1 MRPKPVNKNRR
12 AAVAALTAAVVATLL
27 CDTVAAVGRN
37 RHYAI
42 FEFPNAQYEPLPW
55 QALPGWQSD
64 DQLAAF
70 RSFAASCRAVLAGRR
85 SADGEKPLKDS
96 LRAPCNAARAARV
109 ADVSA
114 ARVFFERHFVPV
126 SLSKLGDSEGF
137 VTGYYEPVVDGSR
150 VQTSEFKVPVYRKP
164 ASLFVRGYRQSS
176 SNLPNRG
183 QVFRKIGRRKLV
195 PFFERAEIENGA
207 LAGRNLEIC
216 WVRNQ
221 TDLLFM
227 QIQGSARIRLDDGSL
242 VRINYDAHNGHPYT
256 PIGRV
261 LIDRGIIPREEM
273 SMQRIRQ
280 WIADN
285 PDKEDELRRQNKSYV
300 FFREV
305 PLAAH
310 EEPRGA
316 QGVALQPGRSIAV
329 DKALHV
335 YGTPFFIDGKLPIDS
350 PEPATAFQ
358 RLMVAQDTGSAIV
371 GPARADIYFGAGAEA
386 GSVSGRLRHP
396 ARFYLLLPRA
406 LDPAGHV
413 ARAPLPAARPSAKI
427 ARLFSQTAPSAAS
440 PEKKNDGGEKTSM
453 PSSGMATESAPTIP
467 TPQNRPSTAPK

>member
-1 MRPKPVNKNRR
+1 MRPKPVNKSRG
-12 AAVAALTAAVVATLL
+12 AALTAAVLATLL
-27 CDTVAAVGRN
+27 FETGAAVGRN
-37 RHYAI
+37 RPYAI

-55 QALPGWQSD
+55 QALPGWPGD
-64 DQLAAF
+64 NQLAAF
-70 RSFAASCRAVLAGRR
+70 QSFAASCRAVLAGRR
-85 SADGEKPLKDS
+85 SSDGEKPLKDF
-96 LRAPCNAARAARV
+96 LRAPCYAARAVHVTDADTAR
-109 ADVSA
+109 A
-114 ARVFFERHFVPV
+114 FFERHFVALL
-126 SLSKLGDSEGF
+126 LSKLGDSEGF

-150 VQTSEFKVPVYRKP
+150 VQTSEFKIPVYRKP
-164 ASLFVRGYRQSS
+164 SSLFVRGYRQSS

-183 QVFRKIGRRKLV
+183 QVFRKVGRRKLV
-195 PFFERAEIENGA
+195 PFFERAEIENGV

-227 QIQGSARIRLDDGSL
+227 QIQGSARIKLEDGTL

-305 PLAAH
+305 ALAAH

-335 YGTPFFIDGKLPIDS
+335 YGTPFYIDGKLPIES
-350 PEPATAFQ
+350 PEPATTFQ

-386 GSVSGRLRHP
+386 GSMSGRLRHP
-396 ARFYLLLPRA
+396 ARFYLLLPKA
-406 LDPAGHV
+406 LDPAPH
-413 ARAPLPAARPSAKI
+413 AMRAPLPAPRPSARI
-427 ARLFSQTAPSAAS
+427 ARLFPQASQPAAS
-440 PEKKNDGGEKTSM
+440 PEKKNDSGEKTSM
-453 PSSGMATESAPTIP
+453 PSPGRATESASTIP
-467 TPQNRPSTAPK
+467 TPQNRPPSAPK